1 MMNKNGL
8 LIVVSAPSGCG
19 KDTIVNKVLENLGDE
34 AIVSVSMTTRQMRP
48 GEKEG
53 VNYYYVSQQEFQ
65 NHIDNGDMLE
75 YACYGNNFYGTPI
88 APVKKQLA
96 QGKIVFLIIEV
107 EGGKNVKSIFPDAKK
122 IFIIPPSME
131 ELESRL
137 RSRGTDSEESI
148 KKRLFIAKTELQRA
162 HEYDFIV
169 ENNVLEDAV
178 NDIMSIIR
186 ASRLEISN
194 MKNKLREVMK
204 NA

>member
-88 APVKKQLA
+88 APVKEQLA

-137 RSRGTDSEESI
+137 RFRGTDSEESI